1 MLVDRLR
8 SFLCLHNMHVTHLST
23 FFALILSVNGIPAP
37 PSPPSPRS
45 TYLPK
50 RLLALEEHCVSPS
63 LEAEV
68 VASGVSQ
75 RYPGVLE
82 KLKDVGAG
90 RIAAMDAGHL
100 TMQVLS
106 QQSASGLED
115 PEGCRAANDAVSSVV
130 KGNSKRFAGFA
141 VLPMS
146 LPDEAA
152 TELNRSVTTLGLKGA
167 MIWNHL
173 KDGTYYDALRFD
185 PVFAMAQDLDVPL
198 YLHPAAATADIV
210 SKLFAG
216 NYPAAVAGRLG
227 TNSWGW
233 HVDVGMHVLRL
244 YSAGLF
250 DRFPKLKLVIG
261 HNGEGLPMFIDRI
274 DSTGLRNDT
283 TFNQVWSTNIWSTTS
298 AFFTVRQFEQ
308 LRQVS
313 PVERIMYSVDY
324 PFSTNIDG
332 WAFVE
337 KLAQAQVL
345 SDEEMDMF
353 AYKNAEK
360 LLKL

>member
-1 MLVDRLR
+1 
-8 SFLCLHNMHVTHLST
+8 MHVPYLNIL
-23 FFALILSVNGIPAP
+23 FALALTAGSIPTPPAP
-37 PSPPSPRS
+37 LKSC
-45 TYLPK
+45 YLPK
-50 RLLALEEHCVSPS
+50 RLIALEEHVTSPS

-68 VASGVSQ
+68 VAAGIVQ

-100 TMQVLS
+100 SMQVLA
-106 QQSASGLED
+106 QQSATGLDD
-115 PEGCRAANDAVSSVV
+115 PEGCRAANDAVRSAIRA
-130 KGNSKRFAGFA
+130 NSKRFAGFA

-146 LPDEAA
+146 LPEEAA
-152 TELNRSVTTLGLKGA
+152 VELKRSVTTLGFKGA

-173 KDGTYYDALRFD
+173 KDGTYYDAARFD
-185 PVFAMAQDLDVPL
+185 PVFAMAQELDVPL
-198 YLHPAAATADIV
+198 YLHPAAPTADV
-210 SKLFAG
+210 ASKLFAG

-233 HVDVGMHVLRL
+233 HVDVGTHVLRL

-250 DRFPKLKLVIG
+250 DRFPKLKLIIG

-283 TFNQVWSTNIWSTTS
+283 TFGRVWSTNIWSTTS

-324 PFSTNIDG
+324 PFSTNTDG

-345 SDEEMDMF
+345 TDAEMDMF
-353 AYKNAEK
+353 AWKNAET